1 MPQTPQVEPLSK
13 LVLADYFLGF
23 STRAVSGGARPWR
36 LYYETE
42 ADAGLKP
49 PRCDAAFSG
58 DLYISG
64 DIKDIASTYYP
75 AIGPYDV
82 TDADVAEYHVLLA
95 KAAGIDGFM
104 AEYTMGQEPQLLSLV
119 KAARTYNFCIGVN
132 WITQSHLAEDQWRDR
147 DQAMAKAHELVRWMV

>member
-1 MPQTPQVEPLSK
+1 MSNK

-36 LYYETE
+36 LYYEAE
-42 ADAGLKP
+42 DQAGLQP
-49 PRCDAAFSG
+49 PKCDAAFSG

-75 AIGPYDV
+75 SIGPYD
-82 TDADVAEYHVLLA
+82 TADPDVAEYHVLLA

-104 AEYTMGQEPQLLSLV
+104 CEFTIGQEHKLLSLV
-119 KAARTYNFCIGVN
+119 QAAKKHDFRIGVN
-132 WITQSHLAEDQWRDR
+132 WINQ
-147 DQAMAKAHELVRWMV
+147 